1 MWSNFST
8 KYDFDNSCL
17 ILEIES
23 GKSALTLI
31 DLATSSSCTLLNAF
45 KLELI
50 GKHRKTIQIRLP
62 FFKQS
67 TMYDLRYS
75 IGCFI
80 YNNRAKVN
88 KKVKQSESLT
98 DSLLVK
104 V

>member
-1 MWSNFST
+1 MWSNFSP

-31 DLATSSSCTLLNAF
+31 DLASSGSFTLLNVF

-50 GKHRKTIQIRLP
+50 GKHGKTIQISLP

-67 TMYDLRYS
+67 TMYVLRFS

-80 YNNRAKVN
+80 YNNKAQVN
-88 KKVKQSESLT
+88 KTNT
-98 DSLLVK
+98 DSL
-104 V
+104 